1 MSGRRPPG
9 AGRSSARGRQ
19 SAQEA
24 ARRAAEQAA
33 LRRRERLRLVVIVVV
48 LVVLVVGGGIG
59 FQAWRTGRSPSAVP
73 AGPSVEAPQAL
84 TDGKP
89 IVFGDPAAPMEL
101 KVYADFH
108 CPHCADFEEVFGPT
122 LAAAQD
128 AGRLRV
134 AVYPMSF
141 IDEGSDRAANAMAC
155 ATEAGFGQRYYRG
168 LFANSD
174 LVWSEAQLLEL
185 GELSTDR
192 LPDTFRDCV
201 VGAEQT
207 AWADAIDAA
216 AGADGVTGTP
226 TLFLDGAP
234 LPLAGLTPESL
245 QTMIDAKA

>member
-1 MSGRRPPG
+1 MSGRKPSAPARP
-9 AGRSSARGRQ
+9 SARGRQ

-33 LRRRERLRLVVIVVV
+33 LRRRERVRLVVVVVV

-59 FQAWRTGRSPSAVP
+59 FQAWRTGRSPSAVAP
-73 AGPSVEAPQAL
+73 GSSAEAPQKL

-89 IVFGDPAAPMEL
+89 VVFGDPAAPVEL

-108 CPHCADFEEVFGPT
+108 CPHCADFEEEFGPT
-122 LAAAQD
+122 LDAAQD

-168 LFANSD
+168 LFANAN
-174 LVWSEAQLLEL
+174 LVWSQTQLLKL
-185 GELSTDR
+185 AELSTDQV
-192 LPDTFRDCV
+192 PDTFQRCV
-201 VGAEQT
+201 VGAERK

-216 AGADGVTGTP
+216 ADADGVTGTP
-226 TLFLDGAP
+226 TLFLAGEP

-245 QTMIDAKA
+245 QTKIDAKA